1 MIWQDYR
8 KLYAN
13 ALKQYSPKF
22 KKELQNQVNTYC
34 RTLDY
39 NKISDKALKKTI
51 YKLHLAMG
59 TKMAL
64 ISEKAVKRSVK
75 GVYVPMEFK
84 SAKTDAFQFAII
96 QVLQNDG
103 LDKLAADITDTTKEQ
118 IRRYLIESAEKNLTL
133 PQTIAL
139 LRTSGITDYRAEL
152 IARTETG
159 RAANIG
165 SQVGATAT
173 GLVTL
178 KEWIASRDAR
188 TRRQPIDQTDH
199 LIMDGVKL
207 PMNAKFQVPN
217 IKGRLMGENGRYDPM
232 DHPCDSSA
240 SASNVC
246 NCRCTLGYEAVRG
259 ANGKLLTLADNPP
272 MGRIGVI
279 WNALQNVIG
288 QSIGKLI
295 ASLIQ

>member
-64 ISEKAVKRSVK
+64 ISESVVKKSVK

-84 SAKTDAFQFAII
+84 SQKTDAFQYAII

-103 LDKLAADITDTTKEQ
+103 LDQLAADITNTTKEQ
-118 IRRYLIESAEKNLTL
+118 IRRFLVESAQKNYTL
-133 PQTIAL
+133 PETIAL

-165 SQVGATAT
+165 SMVGATST
-173 GLVTL
+173 GLVTI
-178 KEWIASRDAR
+178 KEWIAARDNR
-188 TRRQPIDQTDH
+188 TRREPRDHTDH
-199 LIMDGVKL
+199 LIMDGTKL
-207 PMNAKFQVPN
+207 PMEKQFQVPN
-217 IKGRLMGENGRYDPM
+217 NQVGLGYELM
-232 DHPCDSSA
+232 DHPCDSKA
-240 SASNVC
+240 SAANVC

-279 WNALQNVIG
+279 WNALQNVMG
-288 QSIGKLI
+288 QAIGKLI

>member
-34 RTLDY
+34 RTQNY
-39 NKISDKALKKTI
+39 NAISDKALKKTI

-64 ISEKAVKRSVK
+64 ISESAVKKSVK

-84 SAKTDAFQFAII
+84 SAKTDAFQYAII

-103 LDKLAADITDTTKEQ
+103 LDQLAADITETTKEQ
-118 IRRYLIESAEKNLTL
+118 IRRFLIESAQKNYTLTE
-133 PQTIAL
+133 TIAL
-139 LRTSGITDYRAEL
+139 LRISGITDYRAEL

-165 SQVGATAT
+165 SMVGATAT
-173 GLVTL
+173 GLVTV
-178 KEWIASRDAR
+178 KEWIAAKDNR
-188 TRRQPIDQTDH
+188 TRREPRDHTDH
-199 LIMDGVKL
+199 LIMDGTKL
-207 PMNAKFQVPN
+207 PMEKQFQVPN
-217 IKGRLMGENGRYDPM
+217 NQVGLGYELM
-232 DHPCDSSA
+232 DHPCDSKA
-240 SASNVC
+240 SAANVC

-259 ANGKLLTLADNPP
+259 ANGKLLTLANNPP
-272 MGRIGVI
+272 MGRIAVI
-279 WNALQNVIG
+279 WNALQNVMG
-288 QSIGKLI
+288 QAISKLI

>member
-34 RTLDY
+34 RTQDY
-39 NKISDKALKKTI
+39 NAISDKALKKTI

-64 ISEKAVKRSVK
+64 ISESAVKKSVK

-84 SAKTDAFQFAII
+84 SAKTDAFQYAII

-103 LDKLAADITDTTKEQ
+103 LDQLAADITETTKEQ
-118 IRRYLIESAEKNLTL
+118 IRRFLIESAEKNYTLTE
-133 PQTIAL
+133 TIAL

-165 SQVGATAT
+165 SMVGATAT

-178 KEWIASRDAR
+178 KEWIAARDNR
-188 TRRQPIDQTDH
+188 TRREPRDHTDH
-199 LIMDGVKL
+199 LIMDGTKL
-207 PMNAKFQVPN
+207 PMEKQFQVPN
-217 IKGRLMGENGRYDPM
+217 NQVGLGYELM
-232 DHPCDSSA
+232 DHPCDSKA
-240 SASNVC
+240 SAANVC

-259 ANGKLLTLADNPP
+259 ANGKLLTLVDNPP

-279 WNALQNVIG
+279 WNALQNVMG
-288 QSIGKLI
+288 QAIGKLI

>member
-64 ISEKAVKRSVK
+64 ISESAVKKSVK
-75 GVYVPMEFK
+75 GVYVPMEYK
-84 SAKTDAFQFAII
+84 SAKTDAFQYAII

-103 LDKLAADITDTTKEQ
+103 LDQLAADITNTTKEQ
-118 IRRYLIESAEKNLTL
+118 IRRFLIQSAEQNLTL

-165 SQVGATAT
+165 SMVGATST
-173 GLVTL
+173 GLVTI
-178 KEWIASRDAR
+178 KEWIAARDNR
-188 TRRQPIDQTDH
+188 TRREPRDHTDH
-199 LIMDGVKL
+199 LIMDGTKL
-207 PMNAKFQVPN
+207 PMEKQFHVPN
-217 IKGRLMGENGRYDPM
+217 NQVGLGYELM
-232 DHPCDSSA
+232 DHPCDSKA
-240 SASNVC
+240 SAANVC

-259 ANGKLLTLADNPP
+259 ANGKLLTLVDNPP
-272 MGRIGVI
+272 MGRIAVI

-288 QSIGKLI
+288 QTIGKLI

>member
-64 ISEKAVKRSVK
+64 ISESVVKKSVK

-84 SAKTDAFQFAII
+84 SAKTDAFQYAII

-103 LDKLAADITDTTKEQ
+103 LDQLAADITETTKEQ
-118 IRRYLIESAEKNLTL
+118 IRRFLIQSAEQNLTL

-165 SQVGATAT
+165 SMVGATAT
-173 GLVTL
+173 GLVTI
-178 KEWIASRDAR
+178 KEWIAARDNR
-188 TRRQPIDQTDH
+188 TRREPRDHTDH
-199 LIMDGVKL
+199 LIMDGTKL
-207 PMNAKFQVPN
+207 PMEKQFQVPN
-217 IKGRLMGENGRYDPM
+217 NQVGLGYELM
-232 DHPCDSSA
+232 DHPCDSKA
-240 SASNVC
+240 SAANVC

-279 WNALQNVIG
+279 WNALQNLMG
-288 QSIGKLI
+288 QAIGKLI

>member
-1 MIWQDYR
+1 
-8 KLYAN
+8 
-13 ALKQYSPKF
+13 
-22 KKELQNQVNTYC
+22 
-34 RTLDY
+34 
-39 NKISDKALKKTI
+39 
-51 YKLHLAMG
+51 MG
-59 TKMAL
+59 TKMAV
-64 ISEKAVKRSVK
+64 ISESAVKKSVK

-103 LDKLAADITDTTKEQ
+103 LDQLAADITNTTKEQ
-118 IRRYLIESAEKNLTL
+118 IRRFLIQSAEQNLTL

-165 SQVGATAT
+165 SMVGATST
-173 GLVTL
+173 GLVTI
-178 KEWIASRDAR
+178 KEWIAARDNR
-188 TRRQPIDQTDH
+188 TRREPRDHTDH
-199 LIMDGVKL
+199 LIMDGTKL
-207 PMNAKFQVPN
+207 PMEKQFQVPN
-217 IKGRLMGENGRYDPM
+217 NQVGLGFELM
-232 DHPCDSSA
+232 DHPCDSKA
-240 SASNVC
+240 SAANVC

-279 WNALQNVIG
+279 WNALQNVMG
-288 QSIGKLI
+288 QAIGKLI

>member
-64 ISEKAVKRSVK
+64 ISESAVKKSVK
-75 GVYVPMEFK
+75 GVYVPMEYK
-84 SAKTDAFQFAII
+84 SAKTDAFQYAII

-103 LDKLAADITDTTKEQ
+103 LDQLAADITDTTKEQ
-118 IRRYLIESAEKNLTL
+118 IRRFLVESAQKNYTL
-133 PQTIAL
+133 PETIAL

-165 SQVGATAT
+165 SMVGATAT
-173 GLVTL
+173 GLVTI
-178 KEWIASRDAR
+178 KEWIAARDNR
-188 TRRQPIDQTDH
+188 TRREPRDHTDH
-199 LIMDGVKL
+199 LIMDGTKL
-207 PMNAKFQVPN
+207 PMEKQFQVPN
-217 IKGRLMGENGRYDPM
+217 NQVGLGYELM
-232 DHPCDSSA
+232 DHPCDSKA
-240 SASNVC
+240 SAANVC

-279 WNALQNVIG
+279 WNALQNLMG
-288 QSIGKLI
+288 QAIGKLI

>member
-64 ISEKAVKRSVK
+64 ISESVVKKSVK

-84 SAKTDAFQFAII
+84 SAKTDAFQYAII

-103 LDKLAADITDTTKEQ
+103 LDQLAADITNTTKEQ
-118 IRRYLIESAEKNLTL
+118 IRRFLIQSAEQNLTL

-165 SQVGATAT
+165 SMVGATAT
-173 GLVTL
+173 GLVTI
-178 KEWIASRDAR
+178 KEWIAARDNR
-188 TRRQPIDQTDH
+188 TRREPRDHTDH
-199 LIMDGVKL
+199 LIMDGTKL
-207 PMNAKFQVPN
+207 PMEKQFQVPN
-217 IKGRLMGENGRYDPM
+217 NKVGLGYELM
-232 DHPCDSSA
+232 DHPCDSKA
-240 SASNVC
+240 SAANVC

-259 ANGKLLTLADNPP
+259 ANGKLLTLEDNPP
-272 MGRIGVI
+272 MGRIAVI
-279 WNALQNVIG
+279 WNALKNLLG
-288 QSIGKLI
+288 QSISKLI
-295 ASLIQ
+295 ASLME

>member
-34 RTLDY
+34 RTQNY
-39 NKISDKALKKTI
+39 NAISDKALKKTI

-64 ISEKAVKRSVK
+64 ISESAVKKSVK
-75 GVYVPMEFK
+75 GVYVPIEYK
-84 SAKTDAFQFAII
+84 SAKTDAFQYAII

-103 LDKLAADITDTTKEQ
+103 LDQLAADITETTKEQ
-118 IRRYLIESAEKNLTL
+118 IRRFLIEATQKNYTLT
-133 PQTIAL
+133 QTIAL
-139 LRTSGITDYRAEL
+139 LRISGITDYRAEL

-165 SQVGATAT
+165 SMVGAVAT

-178 KEWIASRDAR
+178 KEWIAARDNR
-188 TRRQPIDQTDH
+188 TRREPRDHTDH
-199 LIMDGVKL
+199 LIMDGTKL
-207 PMNAKFQVPN
+207 PMEKQFQVPN
-217 IKGRLMGENGRYDPM
+217 NQVGLGYELM
-232 DHPCDSSA
+232 DHPCDSKA
-240 SASNVC
+240 SAANVC

-259 ANGKLLTLADNPP
+259 ANGKLLTLEDNPP

-279 WNALQNVIG
+279 WNALQNVMG
-288 QSIGKLI
+288 QAIGKLI
-295 ASLIQ
+295 ASLIG

>member
-64 ISEKAVKRSVK
+64 ISESAVKKSVK

-84 SAKTDAFQFAII
+84 SQKTDAFQYAII

-103 LDKLAADITDTTKEQ
+103 LDQLATDITNTTKEQ
-118 IRRYLIESAEKNLTL
+118 IRRFLVESAQKNYTL
-133 PQTIAL
+133 PETIAL

-165 SQVGATAT
+165 SMVGATST
-173 GLVTL
+173 GLVTI
-178 KEWIASRDAR
+178 KEWIATRDNR
-188 TRRQPIDQTDH
+188 TRREPRDHTDH
-199 LIMDGVKL
+199 LDMDGVKL
-207 PMNAKFQVPN
+207 PMEKQFQVPN
-217 IKGRLMGENGRYDPM
+217 NQVGLGYELM
-232 DHPCDSSA
+232 DHPCDSKA
-240 SASNVC
+240 SAANVC

-259 ANGKLLTLADNPP
+259 ANGKLLTLVDNPP

-279 WNALQNVIG
+279 WNALQNVMG
-288 QSIGKLI
+288 QAISKLI
-295 ASLIQ
+295 ASLIE